1 MKLSSIAAVVGLA
14 VSQASGHY
22 IFQRFAVGSTKYGVY
37 EGIRQNTNQNHPVTD
52 LASPDLRC
60 NVGGASGAQTS
71 VIDVKPGETFSFTLD
86 TAVYHQGPISFFLS
100 KAPSSVRAYDGSGK
114 WLKFKDIGPTFSN
127 GQATWPLRQ
136 TYEGQIPT
144 CLPNGEYLLRVSQ
157 LGIHNPWPAGIPQ
170 FYTSCAQIRVTG
182 SSADAGRFNPTLDIP
197 GAFKETDPGYTVNIY
212 QGISSYEV
220 PGGKP
225 VLEDFMSDG
234 YMLPRHFQDMSVGVA
249 YTWNIF

>member
-127 GQATWPLRQ
+127 GQATWPLRRKFRSPRR
-136 TYEGQIPT
+136 YSLSGLMVLI
-144 CLPNGEYLLRVSQ
+144 LHRDVRRADPNMLAERRVPPQGE
-157 LGIHNPWPAGIPQ
+157 PAGHPQ
-170 FYTSCAQIRVTG
+170 PMASRYPAVVGFR
-182 SSADAGRFNPTLDIP
+182 
-197 GAFKETDPGYTVNIY
+197 
-212 QGISSYEV
+212 
-220 PGGKP
+220 
-225 VLEDFMSDG
+225 
-234 YMLPRHFQDMSVGVA
+234 MLSIVHMELGD
-249 YTWNIF
+249 